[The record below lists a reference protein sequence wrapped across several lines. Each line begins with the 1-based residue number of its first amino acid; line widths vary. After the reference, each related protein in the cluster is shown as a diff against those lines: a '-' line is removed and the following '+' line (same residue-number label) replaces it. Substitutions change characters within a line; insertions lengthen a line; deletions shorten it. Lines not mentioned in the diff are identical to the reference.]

1 MSHREQNS
9 SEGEASLEFVQK
21 AEAAA
26 VVESLDRLPVVFPR
40 PPLTAKL
47 DPRLAND
54 FHPTA
59 KHSFS
64 CSLRNEDEHEIR
76 TTVRL

>member
-1 MSHREQNS
+1 MNS
-9 SEGEASLEFVQK
+9 FVQK